1 MLEVTDEQA
10 RKLAEEQNSELLVA
24 NCDEF
29 IYYDDLV
36 RKSGR
41 ARKRKAESD
50 QKQDKGAQARE
61 QLLEIVSSLE
71 SDYDP
76 VWGSLV
82 KQTIKR
88 VYPGF
93 NESYYGFKSFT
104 DLLQSA
110 EKNGQIK
117 LEYDAERGNYKVAV
131 S

>member
-1 MLEVTDEQA
+1 
-10 RKLAEEQNSELLVA
+10 
-24 NCDEF
+24 
-29 IYYDDLV
+29 
-36 RKSGR
+36 
-41 ARKRKAESD
+41 
-50 QKQDKGAQARE
+50 
-61 QLLEIVSSLE
+61 LLEIVSSLE

-88 VYPGF
+88 VYPSF

-110 EKNGQIK
+110 EKNGQIT